1 MKPLFHIIFS
11 LIASLILFFLN
22 LKPLFNFL
30 FFLSAVLIDADHYLF
45 YIIRKRD
52 LNLMRAYKYFKKTRI
67 SVYIF
72 HTIEF
77 FLLLL
82 ILSLFFNFFWLI
94 FFGCL
99 FHMILDLIYELFQ
112 KDKKYKRVYSLVS
125 YLSRKWKRKS

>member
-1 MKPLFHIIFS
+1 MKPPFHIIFS

-22 LKPLFNFL
+22 LEPLLILL
-30 FFLSAVLIDADHYLF
+30 FFLSAVLIDADHYFF
-45 YIIRKRD
+45 YIIRKKD
-52 LNLMRAYKYFKKTRI
+52 LNFMRAYKYFKKPRI

-82 ILSLFFNFFWLI
+82 ILSLFFNFFWPI

-99 FHMILDLIYELFQ
+99 FHIILDLTYELTQ
-112 KDKKYKRVYSLVS
+112 KHKKYKRIYSLVL
-125 YLSRKWKRKS
+125 YLLKK